1 MASSRVDL
9 DGKPIK
15 PITICMIGAG
25 GFIGSHLC
33 EKLMT
38 ETPHSVLALDVYND
52 KIKHLLEPDTNPWHG
67 RINFHRLNIKHDSRL
82 EGLIKMADL
91 TINLAAI
98 CTPADYN
105 TRPLDTIYS
114 NFIDALP
121 VVKYCSEN
129 NKRLIHFSTC
139 EVYGKTIGCFLPKD
153 SPLRKDPKYY
163 VLKED
168 ESPCIFG
175 SIEKQRWSYACAKQ
189 LIERLIYAEGAENG
203 LEFTI
208 VRPFNW
214 IGPRMDFIPGVDG
227 PSEGVPRVLACF
239 SNNLLRREPLK
250 LVDGGQSQRTFI
262 YIKDAIEAVLLMI
275 ENPARAN
282 GHIFNVGNP
291 NNEVTVRQLGEMM
304 TQVKGLSFIYSKL
317 FLAFFSMFFGV
328 YLRLLFPYLCLQV
341 YSKVSGEAP
350 LEKATIDVSSKEF
363 YGEGYDD
370 SDKRIPDMT
379 IINRQLGWNP
389 KTSLWD
395 LLESTLTYQ
404 HRTYAEAI
412 KKVIA
417 KPLAS

>member
-1 MASSRVDL
+1 MAGRLDL
-9 DGKPIK
+9 DGNPIK
-15 PITICMIGAG
+15 PMKICMIGAG

-33 EKLMT
+33 EKLMS
-38 ETPHSVLALDVYND
+38 ETDHEVVAVDVYND
-52 KIKHLLEPDTNPWHG
+52 KIRHLLEPSGHHPWSS
-67 RINFHRLNIKHDSRL
+67 RISFHRLNIKHDPRL
-82 EGLIKMADL
+82 EGLIKSSDL

-129 NKRLIHFSTC
+129 QKRLIHFSTC
-139 EVYGKTIGCFLPKD
+139 EVYGKTIGSFLPKD
-153 SPLRKDPKYY
+153 HPLRQFTDERRFLNQEPEFY

-168 ESPCIFG
+168 ASPCIFG

-189 LIERLIYAEGAENG
+189 LIERLIYAESAENG
-203 LEFTI
+203 LDFTI

-214 IGPRMDFIPGVDG
+214 IGPRMDFIPGIDG

-239 SNNLLRREPLK
+239 SNNLLRREPLQ
-250 LVDGGQSQRTFI
+250 LVDGGQSQRTFV

-275 ENPARAN
+275 DNPARAN

-304 TQVKGLSFIYSKL
+304 TE
-317 FLAFFSMFFGV
+317 
-328 YLRLLFPYLCLQV
+328 V
-341 YSKVSGEAP
+341 YSKVSGEP
-350 LEKATIDVSSKEF
+350 SLEVPTIDVSSKEF

-379 IINRQLGWNP
+379 IINKQLGWNP

-412 KKVIA
+412 KRAIA
-417 KPLAS
+417 KPFASS

>member
-1 MASSRVDL
+1 MSSSPPPPAAAAAASLDL
-9 DGKPIK
+9 DGNPIA
-15 PITICMIGAG
+15 PLTICMIGAG

-33 EKLMT
+33 EKLMA
-38 ETPHSVLALDVYND
+38 ETNHVVFAVDVYSD
-52 KIKHLLEPDTNPWHG
+52 KIRHLVDPAPPHLVG
-67 RINFHRLNIKHDSRL
+67 RISFHRLNIKNDSRL

-139 EVYGKTIGCFLPKD
+139 EVYGKTIGSFLPSD
-153 SPLRKDPKYY
+153 HPLRKEPEFY

-175 SIEKQRWSYACAKQ
+175 PIVKQRWSYACAKQ
-189 LIERLIYAEGAENG
+189 LIERLIFAEGAENG

-239 SNNLLRREPLK
+239 SNNLLRREPLQ
-250 LVDGGQSQRTFI
+250 LVDGGQSQRTFV

-282 GHIFNVGNP
+282 GQIFNVGNP
-291 NNEVTVRQLGEMM
+291 NNEVTVRELAEMM
-304 TQVKGLSFIYSKL
+304 TE
-317 FLAFFSMFFGV
+317 V
-328 YLRLLFPYLCLQV
+328 YAN
-341 YSKVSGEAP
+341 VSGEIP
-350 LEKATIDVSSKEF
+350 LDEPMIDVSSKQF

-379 IINRQLGWNP
+379 IINKQLGWNP
-389 KTSLWD
+389 KTPLRD
-395 LLESTLTYQ
+395 FLETTLTYQ
-404 HRTYAEAI
+404 HKTYKEAI
-412 KKVIA
+412 KRQMSQVS
-417 KPLAS
+417 ASS

>member
-1 MASSRVDL
+1 MSSPPSPAPARMDL
-9 DGKPIK
+9 DGNPVA
-15 PITICMIGAG
+15 PLTICMIGAG

-33 EKLMT
+33 EKLMA
-38 ETPHSVLALDVYND
+38 ETAHVVLAVDVYCD
-52 KIKHLLEPDTNPWHG
+52 KIRHLVDPAPPHLAG
-67 RINFHRLNIKHDSRL
+67 RISFHRLNIKNDSRL

-139 EVYGKTIGCFLPKD
+139 EVYGKTVGSFLPKD
-153 SPLRKDPKYY
+153 HPLRK
-163 VLKED
+163 L
-168 ESPCIFG
+168 
-175 SIEKQRWSYACAKQ
+175 
-189 LIERLIYAEGAENG
+189 LILVIMVEYPPAEGAENG

-250 LVDGGQSQRTFI
+250 LVDGGQSQRTFV
-262 YIKDAIEAVLLMI
+262 YIKDAIEAVVLMI

-291 NNEVTVRQLGEMM
+291 NNEVTVRELAQMM
-304 TQVKGLSFIYSKL
+304 TE
-317 FLAFFSMFFGV
+317 V
-328 YLRLLFPYLCLQV
+328 YAN
-341 YSKVSGEAP
+341 VSGEAP
-350 LEKATIDVSSKEF
+350 LDEPMIDVSSSQF

-379 IINRQLGWNP
+379 IINKKLGWNP
-389 KTSLWD
+389 KTPLKD
-395 LLESTLTYQ
+395 LLETTLTYQ
-404 HRTYAEAI
+404 HKTYKEAV
-412 KKVIA
+412 KRQMSQ
-417 KPLAS
+417 ASASS